1 MTHMMLPDAWPD
13 AWIAAAAALRTQ
25 REAAGISL
33 DQLAERTRIGRTHLE
48 WIEGARFDRCGAP
61 IYAIGFARAIA
72 RTLELAETPI
82 LASIRAGHAER
93 APGPPEPATARPVR
107 RSSVPSLGLVT
118 TATFLLTLLGVVRG

>member
-1 MTHMMLPDAWPD
+1 M
-13 AWIAAAAALRTQ
+13 
-25 REAAGISL
+25 SL
-33 DQLAERTRIGRTHLE
+33 DQLAARTRIGRTHLE

-93 APGPPEPATARPVR
+93 APCLQAPPRPVR
-107 RSSVPSLGLVT
+107 RAAMPSLGLAT
-118 TATFLLTLLGVVRG
+118 TATLLLTLLGVVRG